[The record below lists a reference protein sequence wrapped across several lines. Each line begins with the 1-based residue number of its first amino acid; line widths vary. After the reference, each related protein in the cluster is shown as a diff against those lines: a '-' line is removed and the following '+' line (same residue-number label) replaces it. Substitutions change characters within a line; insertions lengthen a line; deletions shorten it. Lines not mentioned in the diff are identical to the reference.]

1 MVTLHSLLRWLV
13 LLGAVA
19 ALAGYGRALA
29 RSRMD
34 GLAERL
40 GSVYAMLLGVQ
51 FLVGVI
57 LWVTQGRWDGE
68 NVFLSF
74 IHPVL
79 MLGAVAI
86 ASAGAARA
94 RRGSNALIGLV
105 AVLLSVVVIVIAVP
119 AGSWT
124 L

>member
-1 MVTLHSLLRWLV
+1 LRWLV